1 VKNNDLSFFENAISI
16 LRKIYLFKLQQ
27 IRICRKYEAGSI
39 ILLDVKEENWYEKTD
54 SNKATAPIIIGIE
67 T

>member
-1 VKNNDLSFFENAISI
+1 VL
-16 LRKIYLFKLQQ
+16 Q
-27 IRICRKYEAGSI
+27 IRICRKYGATSI
-39 ILLDVKEENWYEKTD
+39 ILLDVKEEYWYEKTN